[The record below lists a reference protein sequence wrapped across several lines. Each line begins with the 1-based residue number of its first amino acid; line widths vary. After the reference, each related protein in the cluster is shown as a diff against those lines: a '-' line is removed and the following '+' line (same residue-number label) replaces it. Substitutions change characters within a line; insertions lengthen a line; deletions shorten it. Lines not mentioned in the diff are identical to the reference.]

1 MAASPESRRISPAT
15 GKVDRGLRALTL
27 AAVAA
32 TFVLIVVGG
41 IVRVTG
47 SGLGCPDWPTCHGYL
62 IPPPGREPWIEF
74 SHRLVA
80 GVVSVLVAA
89 IVVAAWRSYRS
100 HPAILRPALAA
111 AGALIVQIL
120 LGAVTVVLEL
130 PPLAVWIHLGTA
142 LLVFACLIVV
152 ATNARLAGEIP
163 RIEARLR
170 SRILAL
176 ALASAI
182 SILVLTLLGATVVN
196 TGASLACP

>member
-152 ATNARLAGEIP
+152 ATNARLVEWSDG
-163 RIEARLR
+163 RVVGW
-170 SRILAL
+170 SDGV
-176 ALASAI
+176 
-182 SILVLTLLGATVVN
+182 VLG
-196 TGASLACP
+196 